1 MAEGKQV
8 RVLVLA
14 GGLLATALSLV
25 APNYALSETGGVAP
39 DINGQNWYWGPGN
52 RWSYLHTRRI
62 FPSADVQRGDG
73 PVVKPDPAPRE
84 IDGISFVDPVSKAPM
99 TIAQMY
105 AATDTDALLVL
116 KGLS

>member
-1 MAEGKQV
+1 MSS
-8 RVLVLA
+8 R
-14 GGLLATALSLV
+14 SR
-25 APNYALSETGGVAP
+25 ETGGVAP